1 MFSDK
6 PSIKRINAPL
16 PECED
21 GHLSFFK
28 DMDEILLKAAKNGHS
43 HCVKTLIAAGAD
55 VNTVH
60 WKFSTPLSLVYNNLR
75 CADNENKRKQLA
87 STVRLLLE
95 AGAHVNVK
103 NEDGDSLL
111 HLNEWKSEC
120 ATGKLLLAA
129 GEEVRKLAMKEG
141 KEKSKR
147 KAGKRKKTR
156 KKNDSETAKSSDFAE
171 ISVEILKG
179 LCREMIRDYLLDVS
193 PVNLFCTVPQLGLSA
208 ALSRYILRG
217 FSLDETF
224 DGDEDDNGK
233 ENPKNDEEMQ
243 EDSNDQEKGKKM
255 ICARLRSD
263 LILQLSAFLRP
274 SISRD
279 TPWSSHVKTS

>member
-1 MFSDK
+1 M
-6 PSIKRINAPL
+6 
-16 PECED
+16 
-21 GHLSFFK
+21 
-28 DMDEILLKAAKNGHS
+28 
-43 HCVKTLIAAGAD
+43 
-55 VNTVH
+55 NTVH
-60 WKFSTPLSLVYNNLR
+60 WKFSTPLSLVYDNLR

-141 KEKSKR
+141 KEKSKS

-171 ISVEILKG
+171 ISVDTLKG
-179 LCREMIRDYLLDVS
+179 LRREMIRDYLLDVS

-208 ALSRYILRG
+208 DLSRYILRG
-217 FSLDETF
+217 FSPDETF

>member
-1 MFSDK
+1 
-6 PSIKRINAPL
+6 
-16 PECED
+16 
-21 GHLSFFK
+21 
-28 DMDEILLKAAKNGHS
+28 
-43 HCVKTLIAAGAD
+43 
-55 VNTVH
+55 
-60 WKFSTPLSLVYNNLR
+60 
-75 CADNENKRKQLA
+75 
-87 STVRLLLE
+87 
-95 AGAHVNVK
+95 
-103 NEDGDSLL
+103 
-111 HLNEWKSEC
+111 
-120 ATGKLLLAA
+120 
-129 GEEVRKLAMKEG
+129 MKEG

-147 KAGKRKKTR
+147 NTGKRKKTR

-171 ISVEILKG
+171 ISVETLKG

-193 PVNLFCTVPQLGLSA
+193 PVNLFCTVPQLGLSSD
-208 ALSRYILRG
+208 LSRYILRG

-224 DGDEDDNGK
+224 DRDEGDNGK